1 MAHTHVCFVALWT
14 SVWNLDVQQKD
25 QRQTAGIWD
34 VLLLKDPMYQLD
46 RGKTNCEICEKLVI
60 ENDLLQRAIRR
71 KLRLFGHICRME
83 DYRKLKTLMFGIVD
97 GMNERGRPC
106 RKWMDDIVSWCK
118 TGLQELNMETHY
130 KTSNGHQWM
139 LVPWFLKG
147 KKRQWVAVASAGP
160 YANLHFAPDR

>member
-1 MAHTHVCFVALWT
+1 M
-14 SVWNLDVQQKD
+14 
-25 QRQTAGIWD
+25 
-34 VLLLKDPMYQLD
+34 
-46 RGKTNCEICEKLVI
+46 KL
-60 ENDLLQRAIRR
+60 Q
-71 KLRLFGHICRME
+71 LFGHICSTE

-147 KKRQWVAVASAGP
+147 KKRQ
-160 YANLHFAPDR
+160 